1 MRIIE
6 CEQGTTEWHLARRG
20 VPTASNFSK
29 IITSSGKKSLSRE
42 KYMYE
47 LAGQKLGG
55 IVEETY
61 QSFAMQ
67 RGTLLESEARD
78 LYEFAHS
85 PVQKVGLCLSDCGR
99 WGASP
104 DGLVGE
110 NGGLEIKCP
119 LIYTH
124 VEYLL
129 KSKDEMPIE
138 YFQQVQGA
146 LLVTGREWWDFVSYY
161 PGLKP
166 LIIREDPEPVFQRLL
181 KKELEEFCNE
191 LDELVRKLS

>member
-1 MRIIE
+1 MKIIE
-6 CEQGTTEWHLARRG
+6 CEQGTPEWHLARRG

-29 IITSSGKKSLSRE
+29 IITSTGKRSTQRE

-47 LAGQKLGG
+47 LAGEKLGA

-67 RGTLLESEARD
+67 RGTILESEARD
-78 LYEFAHS
+78 LYVFAHA
-85 PVQKVGLCLSDCGR
+85 PVNKMGLCLSDCGR
-99 WGASP
+99 WGCSP
-104 DGLVGE
+104 DGLVGD

-119 LIYTH
+119 LVHTH

-129 KSKDEMPIE
+129 KCKDEMPVD

-146 LLVTGREWWDFVSYY
+146 LLVTGREWWDFVSYF
-161 PGLKP
+161 PGLQL
-166 LIIREDPEPVFQRLL
+166 LIIREEPEPVFQKLL
-181 KKELEEFCNE
+181 KQELEAFCVE
-191 LDELVRKLS
+191 LDDLVRKLS